1 MRNSKYLFFLLFFFL
16 SAEVR
21 SEKNNI
27 VFHGA
32 YTFETFIG
40 QNASTVYVSIF
51 NNTDRDLVIK
61 SLSTDVAEN
70 AEIHNT
76 LIENDIMKM
85 KKIDNLKIRKQSQ
98 TFFQPGGTHIM
109 LKGLKRRLKDGS
121 SFSIRFIMDDKS
133 AQVYV
138 RKVDVLVVNKKLRE
152 NQIELNDIK
161 ETP

>member
-1 MRNSKYLFFLLFFFL
+1 MYSIYKVCFKVRNSKYLFFLLFFFL

-70 AEIHNT
+70 AEIHN
-76 LIENDIMKM
+76 INGI
-85 KKIDNLKIRKQSQ
+85 
-98 TFFQPGGTHIM
+98 TH
-109 LKGLKRRLKDGS
+109 
-121 SFSIRFIMDDKS
+121 FC
-133 AQVYV
+133 YV
-138 RKVDVLVVNKKLRE
+138 QMN
-152 NQIELNDIK
+152 N
-161 ETP
+161 